1 MSISASIGNR
11 LGDSNTTDDNSLI
24 AIHIP
29 DETAGEYVIE
39 SINKTVKEENT
50 DCNSDDRVICVVFES
65 KLNTA
70 IPNWAFLDEQTLQEK
85 VELSG
90 LKLYA
95 YPESRLY
102 YVNHGLLNGVTI
114 NITGVSDPIDR
125 KSGSYAYIIEEDD
138 EEIHSESEMVEYND
152 GYVGKNS
159 VIYEGLISALKWVN
173 KNKPLHGVLIRTE
186 NKLSFNQLRNDYDV
200 KNKGNKQLMYE
211 LNLYLDELPYY
222 NINLE
227 PQYRQE
233 ELIELSRETYKN
245 NQKVT
250 QVQKQN

>member
-11 LGDSNTTDDNSLI
+11 LGDSNTTEDDSLI
-24 AIHIP
+24 VINIP
-29 DETAGEYVIE
+29 DKTAGEYVIE
-39 SINKTVKEENT
+39 SLNKTVKEANPE
-50 DCNSDDRVICVVFES
+50 CNSDERVICVVFES

-85 VELSG
+85 VESSG
-90 LKLYA
+90 LKQYA

-102 YVNHGLLNGVTI
+102 YINHGLLDGVTI

-125 KSGSYAYIIEEDD
+125 KSGSYTYTIEDND
-138 EEIHSESEMVEYND
+138 EEIHSKSAMVEYKD

-159 VIYEGLISALKWVN
+159 VIYEGLISALKWIM
-173 KNKPLHGVLIRTE
+173 KNKPNYGVLIRTE
-186 NKLSFNQLRNDYDV
+186 NKLSFNQLKNNYDV
-200 KNKGNKQLMYE
+200 QNKGNKQLMYE

-245 NQKVT
+245 NQKIT
-250 QVQKQN
+250 QIQ